1 MNKSLLFLCLGGC
14 LTLSSGIS
22 AQKMIRNYGF
32 EYLDS
37 RTNLVSW
44 TPQNANNT
52 YGFQLNVATVKE
64 GKCSIAIGLDPAKK
78 ATLGEKPGA
87 GLMNTGIGK
96 RDLEGHD
103 TITVSAYIKTMD
115 LESGAASVWMELK
128 GTDRVIQGI
137 NSDAESPVGD
147 SDWTKYTISLP
158 IDPETAYIAFGCKMT
173 GYGMAWFDNFEVL
186 LDGVALQ

>member
-1 MNKSLLFLCLGGC
+1 MNKLLLLCLGG
-14 LTLSSGIS
+14 LFTLPANVS

-44 TPQNANNT
+44 SPQNGDNRYNFRLSVDA
-52 YGFQLNVATVKE
+52 VKE

-78 ATLGEKPGA
+78 ATFGDKPGA
-87 GLMNTGIGK
+87 GLMNTGISK

-128 GTDRVIQGI
+128 GTDRIIQGI
-137 NSDAESPVGD
+137 NTDAESAVGD

-173 GYGMAWFDNFEVL
+173 GYGMAWFDDFEVL
-186 LDGVALQ
+186 LDGIALQ